1 MDINNKEIVNEGQVV
16 EQTEE
21 FYKNLI
27 KILPDAIFL
36 EKNNKFI
43 FANDQGIKL
52 LGGIHKKDILGKD
65 VAEFLHE
72 KFEKIMK
79 SKVEDKINNEQC
91 CNEEIKEKKIVRL
104 NGEVIDVEVKYIYVS
119 HNKNSDDKIK
129 VVIVRDITER
139 KQYEKALKESEAL
152 HRKLTELLPMAVCIY
167 DYDKIEFVNKNCA
180 DILGI
185 KDKNEL
191 INRSVF
197 EFIYKDNI
205 EVSKEHLKK
214 IENYGEKILPSF
226 QNKAIHVN
234 GNIMDIETW
243 STTLY
248 DGNKIKILSVFR
260 DITEYLQLEKIKQKS
275 EENRI
280 LLEKER
286 EFNKIRTEF
295 FANLSHELKTPLNI
309 ILGAQQLL
317 ELYLADLDNPE
328 ASSKKIK
335 QNLKILKQNCNR
347 LLRLIN
353 NIIDIT
359 IINLGFFG
367 MNLKNQNIVS
377 IIEDITLSVVDY
389 GKNNDIKII
398 FDTDIEE
405 KITLCDEDKIERIML
420 NLLSNAVKFTP
431 KGGSIKVNIHDD
443 GDRIKITV
451 RDNGIGIPK
460 DKTNIIFDRFTQV
473 DKSFTRS
480 TEGSGIGLYLVK
492 ALVEMHNGKISV
504 DSEYGKGSE
513 FIIDFPI
520 KIENHKYCANE
531 KNNFNTTLK
540 EDRLKKVEIE
550 FSDIYNT

>member
-1 MDINNKEIVNEGQVV
+1 MDISNKEVINQ
-16 EQTEE
+16 EQIIKQDEE
-21 FYKNLI
+21 FYKKLI
-27 KILPDAIFL
+27 KVLPDAVFL
-36 EKNNKFI
+36 ERDKKII
-43 FANDQGIKL
+43 FANDEGIKL

-65 VAEFLHE
+65 VVEFLHE
-72 KFEKIMK
+72 KFEEIIKP
-79 SKVEDKINNEQC
+79 KVESKLND
-91 CNEEIKEKKIVRL
+91 NEEVREQKIVKL
-104 NGEVIDVEVKYIYVS
+104 NGEVIDVEVKYIYIS
-119 HNKNSDDKIK
+119 PNKNSEDKIK
-129 VVIVRDITER
+129 AVIVRDITKR
-139 KQYEKALKESEAL
+139 KRYEKALRESESL
-152 HRKLTELLPMAVCIY
+152 HRKLTELLPMAVCIH
-167 DYDKIEFVNKNCA
+167 DYDKIEFANKNCA
-180 DILGI
+180 EILGI
-185 KDKNEL
+185 EDKNKL
-191 INRSVF
+191 INRSIF

-205 EVSKEHLKK
+205 SPSKKRLKK
-214 IENYGEKILPSF
+214 IEDYGEKILPSF
-226 QNKAIHVN
+226 NNKAICVN
-234 GNIMDIETW
+234 GKIIDIETW

-248 DGNKIKILSVFR
+248 DGNTVKILSVFR
-260 DITEYLQLEKIKQKS
+260 DITDYLQLEKIKQRA

-309 ILGAQQLL
+309 ILGSQQLL
-317 ELYLADLDNPE
+317 NLYLGNLNKSEVNLP
-328 ASSKKIK
+328 KIK

-359 IINLGFFG
+359 IINSGFFG

-389 GKNNDIKII
+389 AKNNDIKII

-405 KITLCDEDKIERIML
+405 KITLCDEEKIERIML

-431 KGGSIKVNIHDD
+431 KGGNIKVNIHDD

-460 DKTNIIFDRFTQV
+460 DKTHIIFDRFTQV

-492 ALVEMHNGKISV
+492 ALVEMHNGRISV
-504 DSEYGKGSE
+504 DTKYGEGSE
-513 FIIDFPI
+513 FIIDLPI
-520 KIENHKYCANE
+520 KIGDDKECASE
-531 KNNFNTTLK
+531 KDNFNTTLK
-540 EDRLKKVEIE
+540 EDKLKKVEIE
-550 FSDIYNT
+550 FSDIYNI